1 MYRRG
6 TGDSLLLVS
15 VYVDDLVI
23 TGADT
28 EEIDYFKQQMTKL
41 FRMSDLGKLSFY
53 LGTEVHQEDDRI
65 TLCQAAYARRLLE
78 RAGLADCNP
87 CSTPMEG

>member
-65 TLCQAAYARRLLE
+65 MLCQAAYARRLLE